1 VIVNVRLSA
10 FFPSPATR
18 GTITM
23 EGGAMYIDPQ
33 NTTKALRVTHNRIVF
48 KRVDSSAVAID
59 HCSPDTS
66 LARDAAR
73 RFSSAAG
80 GASMVVARGAAAAGA
95 AGAAAAGVATVAAV
109 AAAKECGLGRQH
121 RLRRQREDVN

>member
-1 VIVNVRLSA
+1 
-10 FFPSPATR
+10 
-18 GTITM
+18 
-23 EGGAMYIDPQ
+23 MYIDPQ

-95 AGAAAAGVATVAAV
+95 AGAAAALVATVATVATVAAV